1 MLPRL
6 LLLARPPASR
16 SRLRRILEVG
26 GAVVTEAETADSFW
40 SRLGTESFDLIVAR
54 LADLPEPAA
63 TTVSQIRQLP
73 DRPEVIVLTDRED
86 AEGRGALQAAGC
98 LGVVSESLLDSS
110 LESVLTTLV
119 DRQHEAAAG
128 PVGGERRTSRP
139 GLHDFASRSP
149 MMQDLL
155 RLARKVVSA
164 DTSLLLLGET
174 GVGKEWLARAIHS
187 EGPRSQGPFI
197 AVNCAAMPEAL
208 LESELFGHEKG
219 SFTGALRARR
229 GHFELAHR
237 GTLFLD
243 EIGDLSFHLQAK
255 LLRALQERTI
265 QRIGSEKALP
275 VDVRLMAATNQDLEQ
290 AIDERRFRRDLFY
303 RLSVMTLV
311 VPPLRE
317 RREDI
322 APLVETYFR
331 RFRAQLGRSDIEGL
345 SSEVMRALEAYL
357 WPGNVRELINV
368 LERAILLCEGTL
380 VTLDDLPEG
389 VTASSVPPPEPRLG
403 AAAPRDTEP
412 EPAGDEPLAVART
425 RVLRK
430 FEVAYLTRLLR
441 RTHGGVAETAHLAGI
456 DPRTLYNKMKA
467 YGLRKE
473 SFRATRRQAGRRG

>member
-1 MLPRL
+1 
-6 LLLARPPASR
+6 
-16 SRLRRILEVG
+16 
-26 GAVVTEAETADSFW
+26 
-40 SRLGTESFDLIVAR
+40 
-54 LADLPEPAA
+54 
-63 TTVSQIRQLP
+63 
-73 DRPEVIVLTDRED
+73 
-86 AEGRGALQAAGC
+86 
-98 LGVVSESLLDSS
+98 
-110 LESVLTTLV
+110 
-119 DRQHEAAAG
+119 
-128 PVGGERRTSRP
+128 
-139 GLHDFASRSP
+139 
-149 MMQDLL
+149 
-155 RLARKVVSA
+155 
-164 DTSLLLLGET
+164 
-174 GVGKEWLARAIHS
+174 
-187 EGPRSQGPFI
+187 
-197 AVNCAAMPEAL
+197 
-208 LESELFGHEKG
+208 
-219 SFTGALRARR
+219 
-229 GHFELAHR
+229 
-237 GTLFLD
+237 
-243 EIGDLSFHLQAK
+243 
-255 LLRALQERTI
+255 
-265 QRIGSEKALP
+265 
-275 VDVRLMAATNQDLEQ
+275 MAATNQDLEQ